1 MIELLFFLLMFFIV
15 AVISRR
21 IDKLPVSAQM
31 IFIFSGILIGW
42 FVTGFINVT
51 APPVSKN

>member
-1 MIELLFFLLMFFIV
+1 MIELLFFLLMVFTV

-21 IDKLPVSAQM
+21 IDKLIVSTRM
-31 IFIFSGILIGW
+31 IFMVSGILIGW

-51 APPVSKN
+51 APPVSTN